1 MKLSKHPFKVG
12 AAERKIL
19 IIFCYYVLL
28 GVIALTSFTVF
39 TRNGAL
45 FGDAVA
51 DYWQCEI
58 TGVDPENSC
67 DRLKDSFEALTYP
80 GLTSVSYILL
90 GIFPAVNL
98 IFAVNIKEIKQKFN
112 TWFGRAAIFHP
123 IDERSRTSTAT
134 ATSTLRKE

>member
-1 MKLSKHPFKVG
+1 
-12 AAERKIL
+12 
-19 IIFCYYVLL
+19 
-28 GVIALTSFTVF
+28 VIALTSFTVF

-134 ATSTLRKE
+134 ATSTLHKE